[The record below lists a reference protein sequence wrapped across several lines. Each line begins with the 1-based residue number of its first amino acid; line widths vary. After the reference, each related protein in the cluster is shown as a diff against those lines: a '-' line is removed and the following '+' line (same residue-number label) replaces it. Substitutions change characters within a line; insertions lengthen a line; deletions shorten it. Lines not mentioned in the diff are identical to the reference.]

1 MKARNILLA
10 CSVAFLSG
18 ELGAQVQVEN
28 PSVKKDRREVEVR
41 FDIRDMPEYARSRQ
55 KVVLRPYLHS
65 GTDTLWL
72 EPARLYGKN
81 RFRRERQEHFLAGNK
96 EWTLTGYNVFL
107 KGGTLEYSERVPYE
121 RWMKEAGLGIA
132 YHTEGCG
139 CECCGGD
146 QGVPVGPVYVA
157 PVPEVTPVEP
167 SAKNFEV
174 VEARKRWVFKEKDMK
189 VFFPVSKTVLNPDAY
204 NNKATLDEI
213 MAGIRKIGDME
224 KLRLQGVEI
233 TGFASPEGGLSLNTR
248 LGAGRAA
255 ALKEYIRGE
264 MPELRDE
271 DFVLVNGVE
280 NWDGLR
286 ALVAASSMEY
296 KDEVLA
302 ILDDSTLG
310 SGRKAALMN
319 LKNGKPYRYMLKEF
333 YPELRNACYV
343 SVFYDVL
350 ADKVADA
357 VNAANEL
364 IRAGKYAEA
373 LKSLEAYKN
382 DDRVFNSIGVCYM
395 MMEEEEIAIEWF
407 EKAIKA
413 GHAEA
418 EKNLKQLK

>member
-1 MKARNILLA
+1 
-10 CSVAFLSG
+10 
-18 ELGAQVQVEN
+18 
-28 PSVKKDRREVEVR
+28 
-41 FDIRDMPEYARSRQ
+41 
-55 KVVLRPYLHS
+55 
-65 GTDTLWL
+65 
-72 EPARLYGKN
+72 
-81 RFRRERQEHFLAGNK
+81 
-96 EWTLTGYNVFL
+96 
-107 KGGTLEYSERVPYE
+107 
-121 RWMKEAGLGIA
+121 
-132 YHTEGCG
+132 
-139 CECCGGD
+139 
-146 QGVPVGPVYVA
+146 
-157 PVPEVTPVEP
+157 
-167 SAKNFEV
+167 
-174 VEARKRWVFKEKDMK
+174 
-189 VFFPVSKTVLNPDAY
+189 
-204 NNKATLDEI
+204 
-213 MAGIRKIGDME
+213 ME

-286 ALVAASSMEY
+286 ALVAASNMEY

-302 ILDDSTLG
+302 ILDDNTLG
-310 SGRKAALMN
+310 TGRKAALMN

>member
-1 MKARNILLA
+1 M
-10 CSVAFLSG
+10 
-18 ELGAQVQVEN
+18 
-28 PSVKKDRREVEVR
+28 
-41 FDIRDMPEYARSRQ
+41 
-55 KVVLRPYLHS
+55 
-65 GTDTLWL
+65 
-72 EPARLYGKN
+72 
-81 RFRRERQEHFLAGNK
+81 AGNK

-286 ALVAASSMEY
+286 ALVAASNMEY

-364 IRAGKYAEA
+364 IRAGKYAEV

>member
-1 MKARNILLA
+1 
-10 CSVAFLSG
+10 
-18 ELGAQVQVEN
+18 
-28 PSVKKDRREVEVR
+28 
-41 FDIRDMPEYARSRQ
+41 
-55 KVVLRPYLHS
+55 
-65 GTDTLWL
+65 
-72 EPARLYGKN
+72 
-81 RFRRERQEHFLAGNK
+81 
-96 EWTLTGYNVFL
+96 
-107 KGGTLEYSERVPYE
+107 
-121 RWMKEAGLGIA
+121 MKEAGLGIA

-248 LGAGRAA
+248 
-255 ALKEYIRGE
+255 GE

-373 LKSLEAYKN
+373 LKSLEA
-382 DDRVFNSIGVCYM
+382 
-395 MMEEEEIAIEWF
+395 IEWF